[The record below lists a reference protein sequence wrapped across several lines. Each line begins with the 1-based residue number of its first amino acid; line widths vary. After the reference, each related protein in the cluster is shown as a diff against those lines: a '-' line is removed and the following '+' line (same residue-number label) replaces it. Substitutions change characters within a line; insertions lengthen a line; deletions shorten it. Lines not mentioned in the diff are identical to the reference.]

1 MAGSS
6 AVQLIGRLQDR
17 WQVDE
22 DRAAAHHYRYARS
35 FDYLF
40 ARSASLQGSLGMQV
54 DALCAALLMS
64 CARS

>member
-1 MAGSS
+1 MIGSS
-6 AVQLIGRLQDR
+6 AVQLLGCLQHC

-22 DRAAAHHYRYARS
+22 DRAAAHHHRYARS

-40 ARSASLQGSLGMQV
+40 ARGASLPGCLDMEV